1 MKLYLYILTMGKQ
14 MLILFL
20 HFCNSP
26 ASLRGYFFQGD
37 CSRAILKYE
46 QTDIQPSYA
55 MV

>member
-1 MKLYLYILTMGKQ
+1 MKYAFYILTMGKQ

-20 HFCNSP
+20 HFCTVR

-37 CSRAILKYE
+37 CSRAILSMM